1 MRAGALAV
9 FAVPRLRC
17 IQARAW
23 SSLETP
29 GAFRLTATVALNAG
43 STRWRRKLW

>member
-9 FAVPRLRC
+9 VAVPRLRC

-23 SSLETP
+23 SHLETP
-29 GAFRLTATVALNAG
+29 GAFRLIATLPLNAG
-43 STRWRRKLW
+43 STRWRCKLW